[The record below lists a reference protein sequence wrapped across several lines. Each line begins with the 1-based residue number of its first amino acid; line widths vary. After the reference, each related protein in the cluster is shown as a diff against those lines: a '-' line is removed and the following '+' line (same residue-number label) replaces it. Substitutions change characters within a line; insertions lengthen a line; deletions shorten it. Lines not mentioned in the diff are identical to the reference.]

1 MIDNTLRPISAQTD
15 LEDFCSK
22 LSRNDFICLDTEF
35 QREKT
40 YWPKLC
46 LIQAASTNVEGI
58 IDPLAPNINLT
69 PLFRI
74 LNDTSIVK
82 VFHAAR
88 QDMEIFQLM
97 TKQLPKPIFDTQIAA
112 MALGL
117 GDSIGY
123 NKLIKKVLDI
133 VIDKSSQY
141 TDWTKRPLDP
151 KQLNYA
157 LGDVTHLR
165 DAYLRMVSELK
176 EKQRENW
183 VTEEMAVL
191 ENPSTYDSSP
201 KLAWKRM
208 RIRKSGIEYLAILA
222 ALCDWRE
229 KRAQK
234 LDKPRQHILRDHVI
248 YHIADHKPGNL
259 EDLSSLRTIPQSVPA
274 HQLEKIADAVAS
286 AIAYPSKYIPEMPA
300 ENLTSSDST
309 ESSSQLLT
317 VLLKHVS
324 KKYDVVP
331 RLIADAS
338 AIEQIAH
345 GIHSDNHPVFSGWRN
360 EVFGQTARDLLCG
373 KIAMSLQNG
382 KVKLFDV

>member
-22 LSRNDFICLDTEF
+22 LSRNDFICVDTEF
-35 QREKT
+35 QRETT

-58 IDPLAPNINLT
+58 IDPLAPNINLS
-69 PLFRI
+69 PLFR
-74 LNDTSIVK
+74 LLSDTSIVK

-97 TKQLPKPIFDTQIAA
+97 TTRLPKPIFDTQIAA

-141 TDWTKRPLDP
+141 TDWTKRPLNQ

-165 DAYLRMVSELK
+165 DAYLKMVSELK

-183 VTEEMAVL
+183 VTEEMAIL

-208 RIRKSGIEYLAILA
+208 RIRKSGKEYLAILA
-222 ALCDWRE
+222 ALCEWRE
-229 KRAQK
+229 ERAQK
-234 LDKPRQHILRDHVI
+234 LDKPRQYILRDNLI
-248 YHIADHKPGNL
+248 YDIAERKPSNL
-259 EDLSSLRTIPQSVPA
+259 ESLAGLRGISQRFPA
-274 HQLEKIADAVAS
+274 HQLKKVAEVVAS
-286 AIAYPSKYIPEMPA
+286 AIASPSKYIQEMPA
-300 ENLTSSDST
+300 QNLSSSDSI

-338 AIEQIAH
+338 AIDQIAH
-345 GIHSDNHPVFSGWRN
+345 GNQSDNHPVFSGWRN
-360 EVFGQTARDLLCG
+360 EVFGQTARDLLSG
-373 KIAMSLQNG
+373 KIAMSLHDG
-382 KVKLFDV
+382 KVKLFNV

>member
-1 MIDNTLRPISAQTD
+1 MINNTLRPIFAQTD

-40 YWPKLC
+40 YWPKLS

-88 QDMEIFQLM
+88 QDMEIFLLL
-97 TKQLPKPIFDTQIAA
+97 TKQLPQPIFDTQIAA

-123 NKLIKKVLDI
+123 HKLIRKVLDI

-141 TDWTKRPLDP
+141 TDWTKRPLSH
-151 KQLNYA
+151 KQLSYA

-165 DAYLRMVSELK
+165 DAYLKMVSELQ

-183 VTEEMAVL
+183 VAEEMAIL
-191 ENPSTYDSSP
+191 ESPSTYDSSP
-201 KLAWKRM
+201 ELAWKRM
-208 RIRKSGIEYLAILA
+208 RIKKPGIEYHAIVA
-222 ALCDWRE
+222 ALCEWRE

-234 LDKPRQHILRDHVI
+234 LDKPRQRIVRDHVI
-248 YHIADHKPGNL
+248 YYIADHKPRNVD
-259 EDLSSLRTIPQSVPA
+259 ELSSLRTIPRTIAV
-274 HQLEKIADAVAS
+274 HQLEKVVDAVVS
-286 AIAYPSKYIPEMPA
+286 AIADPSKYIPEMPP
-300 ENLTSSDST
+300 ENPTSSESI
-309 ESSSQLLT
+309 ESSSELLT

-324 KKYDVVP
+324 EKYDVVP
-331 RLIADAS
+331 RLIANA
-338 AIEQIAH
+338 ATIQQIAH
-345 GIHSDNHPVFSGWRN
+345 GNLSENHPVFSGWRN
-360 EVFGQTARDLLCG
+360 EVFGQTARDLLSG
-373 KIAMSLQNG
+373 KIAMSLHNG
-382 KVKLFDV
+382 KIKLCNV